1 MEPTS
6 VTELVDAAK
15 QGDENAW
22 NDLVDRY
29 LPLVHAITSS
39 FRLTSAEAD
48 DVNQTVWLHLVEH
61 LDTIREPR
69 ALPGWLATTTRNEC
83 LRTLRIADRSRP
95 FDPQSASPFE
105 EAAAADSVEEPI
117 LRAER
122 HQALREALLELP
134 EPRRELLRLLVVD
147 PPLSYAQISA
157 RLGIAVGSIG
167 PLRGRAVE
175 QLRNAD
181 ALRPFVRD
189 AAAEMMR

>member
-6 VTELVDAAK
+6 VTELVEGARR
-15 QGDENAW
+15 GDESAW
-22 NDLVDRY
+22 NDLVDRF

-39 FRLTSAEAD
+39 FRLSAAEAD
-48 DVNQTVWLHLVEH
+48 DVNQTVWLRLVEH
-61 LDTIREPR
+61 LDSIREPR
-69 ALPGWLATTTRNEC
+69 ALPGWLATTARNEC

-95 FDPQSASPFE
+95 FDPQSASPFDNV
-105 EAAAADSVEEPI
+105 ATADSVEEPV

-122 HQALREALLELP
+122 LHALREALMELP
-134 EPRRELLRLLVVD
+134 ESRRELLRLLVAD

-157 RLGIAVGSIG
+157 QLGIAVGSIG

-181 ALRPFVRD
+181 ALRPYLRD